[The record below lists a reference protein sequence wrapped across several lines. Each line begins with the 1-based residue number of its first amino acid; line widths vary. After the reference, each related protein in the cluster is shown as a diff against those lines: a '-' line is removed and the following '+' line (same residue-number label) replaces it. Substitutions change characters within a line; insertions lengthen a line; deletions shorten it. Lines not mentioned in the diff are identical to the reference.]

1 MELRV
6 MTNWPVVTS
15 AKDLTAAAPSLRSC
29 MPQPGNGQRDAT
41 DDRHNPAIATANS

>member
-15 AKDLTAAAPSLRSC
+15 AKDLRQSAVPALLHARTRQMAS
-29 MPQPGNGQRDAT
+29 AT
-41 DDRHNPAIATANS
+41 PPTIGSSPAIATANS